1 MKRFLLSASL
11 LAAFITSAQE
21 NYTSVTIP
29 LQPGYTDHVFFDF
42 STENQTAVNVNS
54 WDLALLRTS
63 AMSMGVRI
71 NDSRGTKVFEVSN
84 DVADFTAVNVADES
98 EWTELYNS
106 ETVWETGAFDNGSA
120 TFGWGEYDPITHHVT
135 GSIVFALK
143 YTDGTYKK
151 LVVEDYFGG
160 YTLKYATWN
169 GTEWSTD
176 QTEVIANGTSDN
188 TFNYFSLDT
197 NETVTVAP
205 ADADWDLL
213 FGRYYGNVGTEEE
226 PTMYLVNGVLH
237 NSTTVT
243 IAETDETGETDAEP
257 NLLPTDETYS
267 ENINVIGDDW
277 KEFNMGTFSYVINPE
292 KTFYVKHNDGTI
304 YRVYFTSFEG
314 TSTGNLSFNF
324 ANVTPTAGLDEVNE
338 NISFGMYPNPASGSV
353 TIMYDLKNSSAD
365 KNTVS
370 IYSVT
375 GAKVLETEVTN
386 NSGFF
391 TKELNISNLS
401 RGIYMV
407 QIQSG
412 NASQTKKLVVR

>member
-1 MKRFLLSASL
+1 MKKLLLSASL
-11 LAAFITSAQE
+11 LAVALGFSQE

-29 LQPGYTDHVFFDF
+29 LQPGYTNQVYFDF
-42 STENQTAVNVNS
+42 STENQTAVSVNS

-63 AMSMGVRI
+63 AMSMGIRI
-71 NDSRGTKVFEVSN
+71 NDSRGTRVFEASN
-84 DVADFTAVNVADES
+84 NINDWASVTVAQES

-106 ETVWETGAFDNGSA
+106 ETEWETGAFDNGSA
-120 TFGWGEYDPITHHVT
+120 TYGFGGYNPSTHHVT
-135 GSIVFALK
+135 GSVIFVLK
-143 YTDGTYKK
+143 YADNTYKK
-151 LVVEDYFGG
+151 LIVEDFFSG

-169 GTEWSTD
+169 GTEWGAD
-176 QTEVIANGTSDN
+176 QTQVIPNGTSAN
-188 TFNYFSLDT
+188 SYNYFSLDS
-197 NETVTVAP
+197 NQTVSVAP
-205 ADADWDLL
+205 ADTDWDLV

-237 NSTTVT
+237 NSATVT

-257 NLLPTDETYS
+257 ALPADEAYS

-324 ANVTPTAGLDEVNE
+324 ANVTPTASLDKVNS

-353 TIMYDLKNSSAD
+353 TIMYDIKSASAD

-370 IYSVT
+370 IYSLT

-401 RGIYMV
+401 GGVYMV

-412 NASQTKKLVVR
+412 NATQTKKLVVR